1 MDILVK
7 SSRNKT
13 KPSFKNE
20 RIKGV
25 NKGYKDNEDL
35 GKANRFQKIK
45 KKRAE
50 VGEIY
55 SPIVISIRDLN
66 RSKELN

>member
-25 NKGYKDNEDL
+25 NKGYKDNDDL
-35 GKANRFQKIK
+35 TTNKEKCNI
-45 KKRAE
+45 E
-50 VGEIY
+50 L
-55 SPIVISIRDLN
+55 SI
-66 RSKELN
+66 

>member
-1 MDILVK
+1 MLYGSNI
-7 SSRNKT
+7 NC
-13 KPSFKNE
+13 
-20 RIKGV
+20 
-25 NKGYKDNEDL
+25 EDL
-35 GKANRFQKIK
+35 GKANRFWKTK

-50 VGEIY
+50 VGEIH